1 MKKVTFKKVKAKK
14 LSLSGNEIEEETR
27 ELYKGQSRISQDKCV
42 INALKSEI
50 DFKRKDDNNV
60 KLLKEKIKDKDKKIK
75 ELEDANNLLKL
86 KVGIINKDA
95 SANEGDF
102 GFNF

>member
-1 MKKVTFKKVKAKK
+1 MKKVTLKKVKAKK

-27 ELYKGQSRISQDKCV
+27 ELYKGLSRISQDKCV
-42 INALKSEI
+42 INALKSEV

-60 KLLKEKIKDKDKKIK
+60 KILKEKIKDKDKKIK
-75 ELEDANNLLKL
+75 ELEEANNLLKL
-86 KVGIINKDA
+86 GIINNRDA
-95 SANEGDF
+95 PADEGDF